1 MVSSGTIVM
10 QIIINELLAQK
21 SPVSDV
27 YAENKGCPVFKR
39 FIVDGY
45 SVKWGVQSIWNESQ
59 KSSQEEKAEE
69 ESHFPNF

>member
-1 MVSSGTIVM
+1 MCM
-10 QIIINELLAQK
+10 QRTKAA
-21 SPVSDV
+21 PF
-27 YAENKGCPVFKR
+27 FKC

-69 ESHFPNF
+69 ELLEKQQQR